1 MTMHPEDRPPAGIQ
15 SGGSKRKARN
25 VVPVGASVAVI
36 AIMVALTYAS
46 VPLYRLFCQVT
57 GLAGTTQVATAAP
70 GAVTGADVEVR
81 FDANVASNLPWRF
94 TPPGPVKVH
103 LGEERQVAFTAAN
116 LGAEP
121 TLGTATYNVAPLEV
135 GKYFD
140 KIQCF
145 CFTEQLLMPGERKEF
160 TVSFF
165 VDPAFAQDEDTKSI
179 PAITLSYTFYNKGRG
194 ALEEYLQSHPVA
206 AHSGLQVK

>member
-1 MTMHPEDRPPAGIQ
+1 MKSWIERLPRLHRLMQVRGL
-15 SGGSKRKARN
+15 RRRN
-25 VVPVGASVAVI
+25 MIPVAASVAVI
-36 AIMVALTYAS
+36 AAMIALTYAA
-46 VPLYRLFCQVT
+46 VPLYRMFCQVT

-70 GAVTGADVEVR
+70 GAATGAPVEVR

-94 TPPGPVKVH
+94 TPPSPVKVR
-103 LGEERQVAFTAAN
+103 LGERSEVAFTAVN
-116 LGAEP
+116 RGTQP
-121 TLGTATYNVAPLEV
+121 SLGTATYNVTPLEV

-165 VDPAFAQDEDTKSI
+165 VDPAFANDDDTKEI
-179 PAITLSYTFYNKGRG
+179 PAITLSYTLYNKGPA
-194 ALEEYLQSHPVA
+194 ALKEYMTSHPGVA
-206 AHSGLQVK
+206 QANVRPE